1 MAGRE
6 WRARRRRP
14 PCTREA
20 DSFER
25 ARRNHSEVR
34 GSAERVWRRGLW
46 RPIIIRRRDGS
57 PRFRPTMVLMPT
69 LGDVF
74 RELNALKE
82 ERIVADYALGGAT
95 AMLFYAEPTR
105 TYDVDVFVLLARA
118 EGSAL
123 VSLGP
128 IYGWAR
134 QRGFTEKAE
143 HILIHQVP
151 VQFLP
156 AHNALAEDAVA
167 TARTLDYDGVPVRV
181 VGPEHLAALALQA
194 GGGRRRERA
203 WQLLES
209 GSLDRARLDDLLKK
223 HGLRIT
229 SGDAG

>member
-1 MAGRE
+1 MTGRE

-14 PCTREA
+14 PCTRAA

-25 ARRNHSEVR
+25 ARRNYSEVR

-123 VSLGP
+123 VSMCRG
-128 IYGWAR
+128 YEDCRRHRR
-134 QRGFTEKAE
+134 QELPGLRQHPGVTRPAEADRGRSRIEGSHVSPDSHCAAPS
-143 HILIHQVP
+143 V
-151 VQFLP
+151 
-156 AHNALAEDAVA
+156 NAL
-167 TARTLDYDGVPVRV
+167 
-181 VGPEHLAALALQA
+181 
-194 GGGRRRERA
+194 
-203 WQLLES
+203 
-209 GSLDRARLDDLLKK
+209 
-223 HGLRIT
+223 
-229 SGDAG
+229 